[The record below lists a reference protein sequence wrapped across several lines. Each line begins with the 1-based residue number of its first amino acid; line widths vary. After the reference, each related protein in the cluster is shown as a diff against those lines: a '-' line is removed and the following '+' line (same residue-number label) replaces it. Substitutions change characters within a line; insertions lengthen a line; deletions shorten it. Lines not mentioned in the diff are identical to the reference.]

1 MVEVQTAQTTAGDWN
16 SIAAWY
22 AEVANPIL
30 MAASEALEGMA
41 GLTVERG
48 KPSFRSSAYTE
59 GDITVAISVEG
70 AVKGII
76 LLELSYRTAFHML
89 QQMLGEELNT
99 NLPISDFLRES
110 ELARSAL
117 QEIANILAGR
127 SAMHLEETGKT
138 CIISPPELLMR
149 RGILLSER
157 DFLQL
162 IIPLNTEAGELNL
175 AIALSPSESDNES
188 GKSVFVA
195 QHIIQPRRSVIRYD
209 FSNPEHLGRT
219 VYAILQQIHERYQQ
233 LLSQQIGIRMRIGI
247 RLSPASL
254 EKDTFINFLQRDYQW
269 SVSAAFNTTIG
280 NGVWILALS
289 QSLALMLIDRLL
301 GGPGKAP
308 SVEKKEWTP
317 LERALLNR
325 VLGLFGDAY
334 AEAWQQHAHSRL
346 TLRLMQVFTGD
357 LSDQTLTFQSGGGA
371 LLISHRLQVGEETGV
386 LQWILPTESLSAL
399 ISKRPHFSSV
409 DSARASPLSPAL
421 RLTLHFGWQGFPITM
436 NQLQNL
442 QVGTVLPLRGNFLV
456 WCEGR
461 VVGTGKPYRRN
472 GRLVA
477 KIVQWKA
484 SSLPLLLSHPDNEP
498 GEGAEGSES

>member
-1 MVEVQTAQTTAGDWN
+1 MLEVQTAQPTAGDWN

-22 AEVANPIL
+22 VEVANPIL

-48 KPSFRSSAYTE
+48 RPSFRLSAYTE

-76 LLELSYRTAFHML
+76 LLELSYKTAFHML

-99 NLPISDFLRES
+99 NLPISDFLQES

-127 SAMHLEETGKT
+127 SAMHLEETGKS
-138 CIISPPELLMR
+138 CVISPPELLMR
-149 RGILLSER
+149 RGVLLSER
-157 DFLQL
+157 DFRQL

-175 AIALSPSESDNES
+175 AIALSPTEGDESS
-188 GKSVFVA
+188 GRNVFVA
-195 QHIIQPRRSVIRYD
+195 QHIIQPRRSVVRYD

-233 LLSQQIGIRMRIGI
+233 LLSQQVGIRMRIGI
-247 RLSPASL
+247 RLSPARL
-254 EKDTFINFLQRDYQW
+254 EKDTFVNFLRRDYQW
-269 SVSAAFNTTIG
+269 SVSAAFNTTTG
-280 NGVWILALS
+280 NGIWILALS

-308 SVEKKEWTP
+308 SVERSEWTP

-325 VLGLFGDAY
+325 ILGLLGDTY
-334 AEAWQQHAHSRL
+334 AEAWQQYVHSRL
-346 TLRLMQVFTGD
+346 NLRLMQVFTGD

-399 ISKRPHFSSV
+399 ISKRTRFSSV
-409 DSARASPLSPAL
+409 SSAMSSPLSPTL

-436 NQLQNL
+436 QQLQNL
-442 QVGTVLPLRGNFLV
+442 QVGTILPLQSNFLI
-456 WCEGR
+456 WCKGR
-461 VVGTGKPYRRN
+461 VIGMGKPYRRN

-477 KIVQWKA
+477 KIIQWKA
-484 SSLPLLLSHPDNEP
+484 SSLPSFSHPDDESD
-498 GEGAEGSES
+498 EGTERTEG

>member
-1 MVEVQTAQTTAGDWN
+1 MLEVQTTQPTAGDWN

-41 GLTVERG
+41 GLTIERQR
-48 KPSFRSSAYTE
+48 PSFRLSAYTE

-99 NLPISDFLRES
+99 NLPISDFLQES

-127 SAMHLEETGKT
+127 SAMHLEEIGKT
-138 CIISPPELLMR
+138 CVISPPELLMR
-149 RGILLSER
+149 RGVLLSER
-157 DFLQL
+157 DFHQL

-175 AIALSPSESDNES
+175 AIALSPSEGDDGSIRN
-188 GKSVFVA
+188 VFVA
-195 QHIIQPRRSVIRYD
+195 QHIIQPRRSVVRYD

-219 VYAILQQIHERYQQ
+219 VYTILQQIHERYQQ
-233 LLSQQIGIRMRIGI
+233 LLSQQVGIRMRIGI
-247 RLSPASL
+247 RLSPARL
-254 EKDTFINFLQRDYQW
+254 EKDTFVNFLQRDYQW
-269 SVSAAFNTTIG
+269 SVSGAFSTTIG

-289 QSLALMLIDRLL
+289 QSPALMLIDRLL
-301 GGPGKAP
+301 GGPGKA
-308 SVEKKEWTP
+308 SSERSEWTP

-325 VLGLFGDAY
+325 ILGLLGDAY
-334 AEAWQQHAHSRL
+334 AEAWQQYAHSRL
-346 TLRLMQVFTGD
+346 NLRLMQIFTGD

-371 LLISHRLQVGEETGV
+371 LLISHKLQVGEETGV

-399 ISKRPHFSSV
+399 ISKRTRFSSV
-409 DSARASPLSPAL
+409 NSAMTSPLSPTL

-436 NQLQNL
+436 HQLQNL
-442 QVGTVLPLRGNFLV
+442 QVGTILPLQNNFLI
-456 WCEGR
+456 WCKGR
-461 VVGTGKPYRRN
+461 VIGMGKPYRRN

-477 KIVQWKA
+477 KVIQWKT
-484 SSLPLLLSHPDNEP
+484 SSLLSLSHPDNESD
-498 GEGAEGSES
+498 EGTERAEG

>member
-1 MVEVQTAQTTAGDWN
+1 MLEVQTAQPTAGDWN

-41 GLTVERG
+41 GLTIERG
-48 KPSFRSSAYTE
+48 RPSFRLSAYTE

-99 NLPISDFLRES
+99 NLPISDFLQES

-127 SAMHLEETGKT
+127 SAMHLEGTGKT
-138 CIISPPELLMR
+138 CVISPPELLMR
-149 RGILLSER
+149 RGVLLSER
-157 DFLQL
+157 DFRQL

-175 AIALSPSESDNES
+175 AIALSPSGEDGDS
-188 GKSVFVA
+188 GRSVFVA
-195 QHIIQPRRSVIRYD
+195 QHIIQPRRSVVRYD

-219 VYAILQQIHERYQQ
+219 VYAILQQVHERYQQ
-233 LLSQQIGIRMRIGI
+233 LLSQQVGIRMRMGI
-247 RLSPASL
+247 RLSPARL

-269 SVSAAFNTTIG
+269 SVGAAFNTTTG
-280 NGVWILALS
+280 NGVWILAIS
-289 QSLALMLIDRLL
+289 QSLSLMLIDRML
-301 GGPGKAP
+301 GGPGKAHQI
-308 SVEKKEWTP
+308 ERNEWTP

-325 VLGLFGDAY
+325 ILGLLGETY
-334 AEAWQQHAHSRL
+334 AEAWQQYSNSRL
-346 TLRLMQVFTGD
+346 SLRLMQVFTGD

-399 ISKRPHFSSV
+399 ISKRPRFSSV
-409 DSARASPLSPAL
+409 SSATTSPLSPTL

-436 NQLQNL
+436 NQLQKIE
-442 QVGTVLPLRGNFLV
+442 VGTILPLQSNFLI
-456 WCEGR
+456 WCKGR
-461 VVGTGKPYRRN
+461 VIGTGKPYRRN

-477 KIVQWKA
+477 KVVQWKA
-484 SSLPLLLSHPDNEP
+484 SSLPLLSHPDDKP
-498 GEGAEGSES
+498 DEGTDGTES

>member
-1 MVEVQTAQTTAGDWN
+1 MLEVQTAQPTAGDWN

-48 KPSFRSSAYTE
+48 RPSFRLSAYTE

-76 LLELSYRTAFHML
+76 LLELSYKTAFHML

-99 NLPISDFLRES
+99 NLPISDFLQES

-127 SAMHLEETGKT
+127 SAMHLEETGKS
-138 CIISPPELLMR
+138 CVISPPELLMR
-149 RGILLSER
+149 RGVLLSER
-157 DFLQL
+157 DFHQL

-175 AIALSPSESDNES
+175 AIALSPSEGGGGS
-188 GKSVFVA
+188 GRNIFIA
-195 QHIIQPRRSVIRYD
+195 QHIIQPHRSLVRYD

-233 LLSQQIGIRMRIGI
+233 LLSQQVSIQMRIGI
-247 RLSPASL
+247 RLSPARL
-254 EKDTFINFLQRDYQW
+254 EKDTFVNFLQRDYQW
-269 SVSAAFNTTIG
+269 SVSAAFSTTTG

-289 QSLALMLIDRLL
+289 QSPALMLIDRLL

-308 SVEKKEWTP
+308 SVERNEWTP
-317 LERALLNR
+317 LEKALLNR
-325 VLGLFGDAY
+325 ILGLLGDTY
-334 AEAWQQHAHSRL
+334 AEAWQEYAHSRL
-346 TLRLMQVFTGD
+346 NLRLMQVFTGD

-371 LLISHRLQVGEETGV
+371 LLVSHKLQVSEETGV

-399 ISKRPHFSSV
+399 ISKPTRFSSV
-409 DSARASPLSPAL
+409 SSAMSSPLSPTL

-436 NQLQNL
+436 QQLQNL
-442 QVGTVLPLRGNFLV
+442 QVGTILPLQNNFLI
-456 WCEGR
+456 WCKGR
-461 VVGTGKPYRRN
+461 VIGMGKPYRRN

-477 KIVQWKA
+477 KVIQWKA
-484 SSLPLLLSHPDNEP
+484 SSLSSFSHPDD
-498 GEGAEGSES
+498 ESDEETEWTES